1 MPPPKTPGPA
11 DVPGPVDVVLEAFA
25 AVEARDDERLARV
38 SQPDVVFLWPEPLAR
53 RQTTWEQIW
62 DPYQPTSVERAMSP
76 RVVAAGDGE
85 VAVIWHQ
92 RGVNAKGERI
102 DCEVFGL
109 YEVRDGLLARAQMFY
124 FDTVAVMRFLF
135 TDAPA

>member
-1 MPPPKTPGPA
+1 MPAFDGTETTDPK
-11 DVPGPVDVVLEAFA
+11 DPVAVVLEAFA
-25 AVEARDDERLARV
+25 AVEARDDGRLASV
-38 SQPDVVFLWPEPLAR
+38 SKPDVVFHWPEPLAR

-62 DPYQPTSVERAMSP
+62 DPYQPTAFERAMDP
-76 RVVAAGDGE
+76 RVVAADGGE

-92 RGVNAKGERI
+92 RGINAKGERF
-102 DCEVFGL
+102 DCEVLGL

-135 TDAPA
+135 TEPVR

>member
-1 MPPPKTPGPA
+1 MPSSNPRGPA
-11 DVPGPVDVVLEAFA
+11 GEPGPVDVVLEAFA
-25 AVEARDDERLARV
+25 AVESRDGERLARV
-38 SQPDVVFLWPEPLAR
+38 LHPDVTFHWPEPLAR
-53 RQTTWEQIW
+53 RRTTWEQIW

-76 RVVAAGDGE
+76 RVVAAGHAE

-92 RGVNAKGERI
+92 RGVNASGERF
-102 DCEVFGL
+102 DAEVFGL

-135 TDAPA
+135 TEPPD